1 MVSRSRIQGVLK
13 SGSVVLGQ
21 VPTQPRPSRRFVDA
35 HESAARRILRHELV
49 DPQEL
54 RMNAVLAE
62 AGDVRIA
69 LRAQQA
75 MVTGQDRQEVWRA
88 PPACQKRCY

>member
-1 MVSRSRIQGVLK
+1 
-13 SGSVVLGQ
+13 
-21 VPTQPRPSRRFVDA
+21 
-35 HESAARRILRHELV
+35 
-49 DPQEL
+49 
-54 RMNAVLAE
+54 MNAVLTE

-88 PPACQKRCY
+88 PPACQKRCC